1 MSENRPV
8 RTLGAVAA
16 ALVTLGLVAASV
28 AAEAPAPRVPRVG
41 VIGERSD
48 TDPLLAE
55 FREGLR
61 ELGLAEGQ
69 SIAIDYRYAHGELER
84 VSTLAT
90 ELVRDGVAV
99 LVVGGTV
106 SAQRARAVTTTV
118 PIVFALAGEPVA
130 SGLVE
135 SIARPGGNATGLSNF
150 VPEMT
155 AKQIEMLK
163 AAAPQVSRIA
173 VLYNPTSPVHAGPAL
188 DMARQAARALGVEVQ
203 AVEVRQ
209 RSDLARAFSVLTS
222 GRAGAVL
229 ALADPVLGNE
239 LPQLSRLAAQHRLPA
254 MYVRREFADV
264 GGLLTYGP
272 SYPDNYRRAAV
283 YVDKILRGAKP
294 AELPVEQPR
303 LFELVVNLKTARA
316 LGLAMPDSL
325 VHRAD
330 EVLR

>member
-48 TDPLLAE
+48 TDPLLAA

-61 ELGLAEGQ
+61 ELGHAEGQ

-99 LVVGGTV
+99 LV
-106 SAQRARAVTTTV
+106 
-118 PIVFALAGEPVA
+118 
-130 SGLVE
+130 E
-135 SIARPGGNATGLSNF
+135 SLARPGGNATGLSNF

-283 YVDKILRGAKP
+283 YVDKILKGAKP

-316 LGLAMPDSL
+316 LGLALPDSL